1 MRRAVFATGIA
12 GSVWLVSACA
22 DRGSKDT
29 GGEVIAAGGG
39 DDGTESCDGTPPVV
53 ESIDCENTG
62 IQDHF
67 ETGEPT
73 VTMALA
79 VELSDDDGDLHGY
92 RVQIFLDDELDGAV
106 DPVDSPFGPVN
117 KTLNVEECAG
127 FEASVDLNLYL
138 TGFNPEYDTTY
149 EWGVVVTDSAGL
161 ESEMLVVQCTTPT
174 ETGEDGTGAGR

>member
-1 MRRAVFATGIA
+1 MFATGIA

-22 DRGSKDT
+22 DRESKDT

-39 DDGTESCDGTPPVV
+39 DDGSESCDGTPPVV

-79 VELSDDDGDLHGY
+79 VELSDDY
-92 RVQIFLDDELDGAV
+92 ARQARTVSRRRV
-106 DPVDSPFGPVN
+106 
-117 KTLNVEECAG
+117 VEAG
-127 FEASVDLNLYL
+127 FRLAEVLS
-138 TGFNPEYDTTY
+138 E
-149 EWGVVVTDSAGL
+149 GV
-161 ESEMLVVQCTTPT
+161 
-174 ETGEDGTGAGR
+174 R